1 MPMETNGENTEK
13 KQIINETIRKRPLNR
28 QKLFRRTVT
37 TMVMAVIF
45 GAIACIT
52 FIYLEPIISDRISPE
67 EEIKRVE
74 FPDAEDEV
82 APDDLLTE
90 DYLEQ
95 AAIDEQTARLAEM
108 ESEVSRRILEE
119 SIDGEVSMKAYE
131 TLYDELYRIAGE
143 ASKSL
148 VIVTGVSKETDWF
161 QNQVENIN
169 ETSGVIVAI
178 NDQAAY
184 IVADIKGLP
193 DAESYRVTFNTG
205 DAAVGELR
213 ARDDNTGIA
222 VFMVPA
228 DQLPDSESAGIVAM
242 PFAGSITKTIVG
254 RPVIAVGSPLG
265 QSGSVCYGIVTSNRK
280 QIVYADY
287 AYDILTTDITG
298 SEKNASGILINT
310 SGQLLGIINK
320 EATDSTSGALIAGF
334 GISGVR
340 QLIEQLTNADPRIYL
355 GIHCAEVTRAISED
369 QNIPQGLY
377 ITEADA
383 GSPAME
389 AGLLNGDILVK
400 MKNIDI
406 MSREDFDNVLK
417 NINEGDEVPI
427 TLMRYNGTDFISING
442 SIRAEAK
449 R

>member
-213 ARDDNTGIA
+213 ASDDNTGIA

-320 EATDSTSGALIAGF
+320 EATNSTSGALIAGF

-400 MKNIDI
+400 MKNLDI